1 MHVQA
6 EDDMTPSLSH
16 GKACF
21 KLLQANK
28 SESSDKNQSL
38 RDVRK
43 DDLSFQP
50 LRRIRNMSTG
60 HMTVLES
67 AKLLLCLGLHQNE
80 HCTDFQVSLR
90 TL

>member
-28 SESSDKNQSL
+28 SESSDKNQKFKG
-38 RDVRK
+38 REK
-43 DDLSFQP
+43 
-50 LRRIRNMSTG
+50 G
-60 HMTVLES
+60 
-67 AKLLLCLGLHQNE
+67 
-80 HCTDFQVSLR
+80 
-90 TL
+90 